1 MKLQDALK
9 RSIKEFGMSVF
20 KEKHL
25 VFLLSDYK
33 AFDDYPAM
41 KQIIKTIAED
51 GYGKDLCR
59 AGMKGSRKE
68 CLKCADRL
76 KKTLSGDRGFS
87 PSFASYPVDSILF
100 AMGLVPASSVNEPS
114 YPRI

>member
-9 RSIKEFGMSVF
+9 RIIMEFGISAL
-20 KEKHL
+20 KEKRL

-33 AFDDYPAM
+33 AFDDYPAVKPIM
-41 KQIIKTIAED
+41 KSIVED
-51 GYGKDLCR
+51 GYGNELCR

>member
-1 MKLQDALK
+1 
-9 RSIKEFGMSVF
+9 
-20 KEKHL
+20 
-25 VFLLSDYK
+25 
-33 AFDDYPAM
+33 M

-68 CLKCADRL
+68 CLKCVDLL
-76 KKTLSGDRGFS
+76 KKTLSGDRGFR
-87 PSFASYPVDSILF
+87 PSLGSYAVDSIPF

-114 YPRI
+114 CLRI